1 MVYPSPLFVTA
12 GMSDD
17 LIGYSSEQKDHSPIN
32 RAATCIV
39 VEHYVVVCIFSGL
52 NIMTK
57 LWSEDLKV
65 WPLAEFFTAPCTKLQ
80 SVRVAL
86 TYNVNLSMDEIID
99 ADSSTYY
106 EAKVAL
112 ELLIVTLS
120 CDPD

>member
-1 MVYPSPLFVTA
+1 MFSCA
-12 GMSDD
+12 
-17 LIGYSSEQKDHSPIN
+17 
-32 RAATCIV
+32 
-39 VEHYVVVCIFSGL
+39 FSGVSTFQS
-52 NIMTK
+52 NYGQGIWGFKFCT
-57 LWSEDLKV
+57 
-65 WPLAEFFTAPCTKLQ
+65 LAKFMIALCTKLQ

-120 CDPD
+120 